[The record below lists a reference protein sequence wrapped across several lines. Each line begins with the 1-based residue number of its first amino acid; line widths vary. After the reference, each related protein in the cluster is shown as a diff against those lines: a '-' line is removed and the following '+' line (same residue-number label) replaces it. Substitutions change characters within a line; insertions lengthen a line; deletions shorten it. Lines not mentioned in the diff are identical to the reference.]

1 MPIILNNVS
10 FAYNKKQNKAH
21 HVNKNEILNKTYDEN
36 EKYTN
41 AYDIIHNVSLRIDD
55 GECIG
60 IMGKTGSGKTTLL
73 ELIAG
78 LLKPTSG
85 TVTTP
90 KNDIG
95 FVFQNPEQQ
104 LFAATVR
111 EDVGFGLKY
120 SGLSKQ
126 EKDARVKEA
135 LTLMGLEP
143 AHFEEEMPFAL
154 SGGEQRRVA
163 IAGVLALKKK
173 VLLFDEPFSGLDE
186 SGVYALLKVLWALRK
201 EGITVIIVS
210 HNEDALAMVTKRIL
224 IVEDG
229 RIAKDA
235 PVSEAFND
243 VEDMMSRGLG
253 VCTYRLITYKL
264 GLPETIVTY
273 GDLLGALKEKV
284 AVKTK
289 VTKSSAKQRSKK

>member
-1 MPIILNNVS
+1 MPIILNAVS
-10 FAYNKKQNKAH
+10 FSYKR
-21 HVNKNEILNKTYDEN
+21 NEEVL
-36 EKYTN
+36 
-41 AYDIIHNVSLRIDD
+41 HSVSLHIAD

-78 LLKPTSG
+78 LLTPTSG
-85 TVTTP
+85 TIETK

-104 LFAATVR
+104 LFASTVR

-120 SGLSKQ
+120 SALTKE
-126 EKDARVKEA
+126 EKDTRIKEA

-143 AHFEEEMPFAL
+143 AQFEEKMPFSL

-163 IAGVLALKKK
+163 VAGVLALKKK
-173 VLLFDEPFSGLDE
+173 ILLFDEPFSGLDE
-186 SGVYALLKVLWALRK
+186 SGVYVLLKVLWTLRK
-201 EGITVIIVS
+201 EGITIIIVS
-210 HNEDALAMVTKRIL
+210 HNEDALAMVTKRII

-229 RIAKDA
+229 RIVKDV
-235 PVSEAFND
+235 PVSEAFSD
-243 VEDMMSRGLG
+243 VPDMSNRGLG

-273 GDLLGALKEKV
+273 ADLLNALKEKI
-284 AVKTK
+284 KGRT
-289 VTKSSAKQRSKK
+289 S

>member
-1 MPIILNNVS
+1 MQIVLNNVT
-10 FAYNKKQNKAH
+10 FAYKKNS
-21 HVNKNEILNKTYDEN
+21 EIL
-36 EKYTN
+36 
-41 AYDIIHNVSLRIDD
+41 HNISLRIDE

-60 IMGKTGSGKTTLL
+60 VMGKTGSGKTTFL

-78 LLKPTSG
+78 LLDPTNG
-85 TVTTP
+85 TITTP
-90 KNDIG
+90 TDDIG

-104 LFAATVR
+104 LFASTVR
-111 EDVGFGLKY
+111 EDVSFGLKF

-126 EKDARVKEA
+126 EKEVRVEEA

-143 AHFEEEMPFAL
+143 AQFAEEMPLAL

-186 SGVYALLKVLWALRK
+186 SGVYALLKVLWVLRK
-201 EGITVIIVS
+201 EGITIIIVS

-235 PVSEAFND
+235 PVSEVFSD
-243 VEDMMSRGLG
+243 VDDMVNRGLG

-273 GDLLGALKEKV
+273 GDLLNALKEKL
-284 AVKTK
+284 A
-289 VTKSSAKQRSKK
+289 TKSTITKRSTK

>member
-1 MPIILNNVS
+1 MQIVLNNVT
-10 FAYNKKQNKAH
+10 FAYKKNS
-21 HVNKNEILNKTYDEN
+21 EILHK
-36 EKYTN
+36 
-41 AYDIIHNVSLRIDD
+41 ISLRIDE

-60 IMGKTGSGKTTLL
+60 VMGKTGSGKTTFL

-78 LLKPTSG
+78 LLEPTNG
-85 TVTTP
+85 TITTP
-90 KNDIG
+90 TDDIG

-104 LFAATVR
+104 LFASTVR
-111 EDVGFGLKY
+111 EDVGFGLKF

-126 EKDARVKEA
+126 EKEVRVEEA

-143 AHFEEEMPFAL
+143 AQFAEEMPLAL

-186 SGVYALLKVLWALRK
+186 SGVYALLKVLWVLRK
-201 EGITVIIVS
+201 EGITIIIVS

-235 PVSEAFND
+235 PVSEVFSNVD
-243 VEDMMSRGLG
+243 DMVNRGLG

-273 GDLLGALKEKV
+273 GDLLNALKEKL
-284 AVKTK
+284 A
-289 VTKSSAKQRSKK
+289 TKSPITKRSTK